1 MIAPDKK
8 RQHPRIGEIL
18 LDYGLISQEQLV
30 RALDRQVQSGDRL
43 GSVLEGLGYLD
54 SDTLLSVLG
63 RQYDSPFVNLYE
75 VKVSPAIL
83 ELLPFEQVKSFK
95 AIPFSKSDN
104 ALSVAMVDPGDAVAI
119 RNIESVVGSSVKP
132 HVVPCYQMDRAIHA
146 FETEGY
152 GSITFEGDKLKEEKV
167 FTEKKV
173 PDILAMLKLLTDFR
187 ATELH
192 LAAGASPG
200 MKINNELKR
209 LSMPRISPAQMKD
222 FVSKVLTKNQFDE
235 FESYNELDT
244 VITLS
249 DTGRFRINVFRQ
261 RNSIS
266 LSARLMYESIP
277 SISDLHLPELVHD
290 FALKQKG
297 LFLITGPAGQ
307 DKSTT
312 LAAIIDVI
320 NSNRSCNI
328 VTLEDPVRYLHT
340 HKKSNVNQRDIGI
353 DTDSFASGLK
363 HVLRQGQDVIMISDL
378 RDLESISAALHAAES
393 GHLVI
398 AAIHS
403 LNTVTAMEKILN
415 IFPDIRRP
423 QIKMQLA
430 DTLLVVISQKLIP
443 KTDGDGKTRAYEVLM
458 NSSRV
463 ANLIREGQV
472 SNIRQMMQVA
482 SEDMSSLDQS
492 LAGLC
497 LEGKIS
503 FNDGLNSSDNAAFYQ
518 ELIRRGKIS

>member
-1 MIAPDKK
+1 MITPDKK
-8 RQHPRIGEIL
+8 RQSPRIGEIL
-18 LDYGLISQEQLV
+18 LDYGLITSEQLI

-63 RQYDSPFVNLYE
+63 RQYDSPFVNLFE
-75 VKVSPAIL
+75 VKVSPEIL

-95 AIPFSKSDN
+95 ALPFSKSND
-104 ALSVAMVDPGDAVAI
+104 ALSVAMVDPGDAVTI
-119 RNIESVVGSSVKP
+119 KNIESVVGSSVKP
-132 HVVPCYQMDRAIHA
+132 HVVPCYQMDKAISS
-146 FETEGY
+146 FEKEGY
-152 GSITFEGDKLKEEKV
+152 GSITFEGVKLKEEKAI
-167 FTEKKV
+167 TEERV
-173 PDILAMLKLLTDFR
+173 PNMIAMLKLLTDFR

-209 LSMPRISPAQMKD
+209 LSMPRVSSARMRDFISEI
-222 FVSKVLTKNQFDE
+222 LTKDQINE
-235 FESYNELDT
+235 FESSKELDT
-244 VITLS
+244 VIILS
-249 DTGRFRINVFRQ
+249 DSGRFRINVFRQ

-277 SISDLHLPELVHD
+277 SIADLHLPELVND
-290 FALKQKG
+290 YALKQKG
-297 LFLITGPAGQ
+297 LILITGPAGQ

-312 LAAIIDVI
+312 LASITDLI

-328 VTLEDPVRYLHT
+328 VTLEDPVRYLHK
-340 HKKSNVNQRDIGI
+340 HKKSNVNQREISI

-363 HVLRQGQDVIMISDL
+363 HVLRQGQDVIVISDL
-378 RDLESISAALHAAES
+378 RDQESISAALNAAES

-403 LNTVTAMEKILN
+403 LNTVTAIEKILN
-415 IFPDIRRP
+415 VFPDIRRP

-430 DTLLVVISQKLIP
+430 DALLLLLSQKLVP
-443 KTDGDGKTRAYEVLM
+443 KAEGEGKIRAYEVLM

-463 ANLIREGQV
+463 SNLIREGQV

-497 LEGKIS
+497 LESKIS
-503 FNDGLNSSDNAAFYQ
+503 FDDGLNCSDNSVFYQ
-518 ELIRRGKIS
+518 ALIRRGKI